1 MTIYLDVLLLSN
13 LWADY
18 ALLRTAAALTH
29 TPLRTWRGIAAAALG
44 AASALTILLPALP
57 LPVCLAGRLL
67 LAMLICGIAFGFR
80 PLRQLLRTASAFLGI
95 SVVFCGAVFLLA
107 MLRTPV
113 GWYLHNSVIYADIS
127 LLTLLAGTTLAAG
140 ISVLRTRRAQAIPHR
155 AYRLHLR
162 LGAQD
167 FLLPALAD
175 TGNTL
180 RDGFSGRP
188 VIVCGTEHL
197 SAWLRQFADAE
208 TAAQSCRGFRM
219 IPVRTVAGTRL
230 LPAFLPDHAAVVRP
244 GQMSERP
251 VDALLAITDEQG
263 APAVIPSVLVSP

>member
-29 TPLRTWRGIAAAALG
+29 TPLRTWRGTAAAAVG
-44 AASALTILLPALP
+44 AASALTILLPAMP
-57 LPVCLAGRLL
+57 AAVCLAFRLL
-67 LAMLICGIAFGFR
+67 SAVLICGIAFGFR
-80 PLRQLLRTASAFLGI
+80 PLRQLLRTAAAFLGI
-95 SVVFCGAVFLLA
+95 SVIFCGAVFLLA
-107 MLRTPV
+107 MLRTPA
-113 GWYLHNSVIYADIS
+113 GWYLHNSVIYADVS
-127 LLTLLAGTTLAAG
+127 LLTLLIGTTLAAG
-140 ISVLRTRRAQAIPHR
+140 VSVWRARRAGTLPHR

-162 LGAQD
+162 LGTQD
-167 FLLPALAD
+167 LLLPALAD

-197 SAWLRQFADAE
+197 AAWLRHFADAE
-208 TAAQSCRGFRM
+208 AAARSCRGFRM

-230 LPAFLPDHAAVVRP
+230 LPAFLPDHAAVMRAD
-244 GQMSERP
+244 QHTERQ
-251 VDALLAITDEQG
+251 VDALLALTDEQG
-263 APAVIPSVLVSP
+263 APAVIPAVLM